1 MKTIVAV
8 LSLVACSYSFA
19 GDWGSTNRL
28 ATGLSVVSIVM
39 PTGKL
44 QLAWKPQIIPGGD
57 LLLLTMKIGA
67 ETFYRRYIFLGVRG
81 GSLQLTSTVGSESRP
96 RDSSPAPL
104 FVEPSADGTYYF
116 VPDDLRNEGVVKIT
130 RSANFPGYYSVT
142 VVKGFK

>member
-44 QLAWKPQIIPGGD
+44 QLAWKPQIIPGDD

-81 GSLQLTSTVGSESRP
+81 GSLQLTLSALSRDLGIVPQRPFSSNP
-96 RDSSPAPL
+96 RQMGPTILSLTICEMKAW
-104 FVEPSADGTYYF
+104 
-116 VPDDLRNEGVVKIT
+116 
-130 RSANFPGYYSVT
+130 
-142 VVKGFK
+142 